1 MIENKIKPIFIIR
14 FQYSYNIEKIKEQIE
29 ILNRSIGN
37 DYHILFTKDY
47 DRKEVG
53 FECYNSKCT
62 EIELKE
68 LQDKVLKQINNE

>member
-14 FQYSYNIEKIKEQIE
+14 FQYSLNIKEMEEQIKM
-29 ILNRSIGN
+29 LSKLIGN
-37 DYHILFTKDY
+37 DYHVLFTRDY
-47 DRKEVG
+47 NRKEVG

-68 LQDKVLKQINNE
+68 LQDKVLKQINGL